1 MLKKNLA
8 LLFLFSGCFFI
19 VAQPGKKDVVKK
31 VIGKINKKQET
42 TNLKQKENVT
52 KQEVV
57 EYCVCT
63 KRYYTYAVEQDS
75 SNDWFPGYAPRT
87 R

>member
-1 MLKKNLA
+1 M
-8 LLFLFSGCFFI
+8 
-19 VAQPGKKDVVKK
+19 VAQPDKKDIVKK
-31 VIGKINKKQET
+31 VIDKIKKKQET

-63 KRYYTYAVEQDS
+63 KRYYTYSVEQDS
-75 SNDWFPGYAPRT
+75 SNDSFPGYVPRT